1 MDKDR
6 LVNTLLD
13 HKFITYDSKKD
24 VALELGV
31 PINDIIGFEL
41 VSDDMGLS
49 ETLLIYVSSQAHIKK
64 KNLGKFDFK
73 EIYFDECIVLVVQL
87 NRNEVYEILRKKL
100 LTYSVLVNNRPY
112 KKLYV
117 DRNEWEMSWL
127 ITDGVYITNFNEIY
141 ICSDEMVIRGKY
153 ESFQVNIKYKD
164 MTFVEVGG
172 E

>member
-24 VALELGV
+24 VGLELGV

-64 KNLGKFDFK
+64 KNLEKFDFK
-73 EIYFDECIVLVVQL
+73 EIYFDECIVLVV
-87 NRNEVYEILRKKL
+87 
-100 LTYSVLVNNRPY
+100 
-112 KKLYV
+112 
-117 DRNEWEMSWL
+117 
-127 ITDGVYITNFNEIY
+127 
-141 ICSDEMVIRGKY
+141 
-153 ESFQVNIKYKD
+153 
-164 MTFVEVGG
+164 
-172 E
+172 